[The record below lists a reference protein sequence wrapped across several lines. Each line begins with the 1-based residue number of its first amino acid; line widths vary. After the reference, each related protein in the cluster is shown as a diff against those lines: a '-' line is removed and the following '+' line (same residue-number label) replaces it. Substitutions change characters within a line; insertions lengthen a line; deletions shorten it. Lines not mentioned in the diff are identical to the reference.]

1 MKKFFTMLVGL
12 QLLMLF
18 VGCDSLSP
26 SERLLVGKWYV
37 QREDTVEGTEVMQ
50 ELNEVFKDDKT
61 CEAKAISRY
70 KMKDEELD
78 FYTVVTLEYSLKGN
92 WEIKDKLFTEKFN
105 HVEVS
110 VRDVDFEGADV
121 TSNLAQLKEAK
132 ESTKKTAYYEIAV
145 PLKKALLGDV
155 GAVKIKKL
163 NEEQFVVV
171 NNENSV
177 VEYKRVAD

>member
-1 MKKFFTMLVGL
+1 
-12 QLLMLF
+12 MLF

-26 SERLLVGKWYV
+26 SEHLLVGKWYV

-92 WEIKDKLFTEKFN
+92 WEVKDKLFTEKFN

-121 TSNLAQLKEAK
+121 TSDLAQLKEAK
-132 ESTKKTAYYEIAV
+132 ENCYY
-145 PLKKALLGDV
+145 
-155 GAVKIKKL
+155 KI
-163 NEEQFVVV
+163 NMS
-171 NNENSV
+171 N
-177 VEYKRVAD
+177 

>member
-12 QLLMLF
+12 QLLMSF
-18 VGCDSLSP
+18 VGSDSLAP
-26 SERLLVGKWYV
+26 SEHLLVGKWYV

-92 WEIKDKLFTEKFN
+92 WEVKDKLFTEKFN

-121 TSNLAQLKEAK
+121 TSDLAQLKEAK
-132 ESTKKTAYYEIAV
+132 ESTKKTAYYEMAV

-171 NNENSV
+171 NNENTV

>member
-1 MKKFFTMLVGL
+1 MLVGL

-92 WEIKDKLFTEKFN
+92 WEIKDKPFTEKFN

>member
-1 MKKFFTMLVGL
+1 M
-12 QLLMLF
+12 
-18 VGCDSLSP
+18 
-26 SERLLVGKWYV
+26 
-37 QREDTVEGTEVMQ
+37 
-50 ELNEVFKDDKT
+50 
-61 CEAKAISRY
+61 
-70 KMKDEELD
+70 
-78 FYTVVTLEYSLKGN
+78 KGN

-132 ESTKKTAYYEIAV
+132 ESTKKTAYYEMAV

>member
-1 MKKFFTMLVGL
+1 MLG
-12 QLLMLF
+12 
-18 VGCDSLSP
+18 
-26 SERLLVGKWYV
+26 GKWEV
-37 QREDTVEGTEVMQ
+37 KREDTVEGTEVMQ

-92 WEIKDKLFTEKFN
+92 WEVKDKLFTEKFN

-121 TSNLAQLKEAK
+121 TSDLAQLKEAK
-132 ESTKKTAYYEIAV
+132 ESTKKTAYYEMAV

-171 NNENSV
+171 NNENTV

>member
-1 MKKFFTMLVGL
+1 MLVGL
-12 QLLMLF
+12 KLLMLF

>member
-26 SERLLVGKWYV
+26 SEHLLVGKWYV

-78 FYTVVTLEYSLKGN
+78 FYTVVTLEYSLNGN
-92 WEIKDKLFTEKFN
+92 WEVKDKLFTEKFN

-121 TSNLAQLKEAK
+121 PSDLAQLKAAN
-132 ESTKKTAYYEIAV
+132 ESTKKTAYYEMAV

-171 NNENSV
+171 NNENTV

>member
-1 MKKFFTMLVGL
+1 MLVGL

-121 TSNLAQLKEAK
+121 TSDLAQLKEAK
-132 ESTKKTAYYEIAV
+132 ESTKKTAYYEMAV
-145 PLKKALLGDV
+145 PLKNLYWGMWVL
-155 GAVKIKKL
+155 
-163 NEEQFVVV
+163 
-171 NNENSV
+171 
-177 VEYKRVAD
+177 

>member
-92 WEIKDKLFTEKFN
+92 WLNLLKAGTTR
-105 HVEVS
+105 S
-110 VRDVDFEGADV
+110 RVD
-121 TSNLAQLKEAK
+121 S
-132 ESTKKTAYYEIAV
+132 
-145 PLKKALLGDV
+145 
-155 GAVKIKKL
+155 
-163 NEEQFVVV
+163 
-171 NNENSV
+171 
-177 VEYKRVAD
+177 